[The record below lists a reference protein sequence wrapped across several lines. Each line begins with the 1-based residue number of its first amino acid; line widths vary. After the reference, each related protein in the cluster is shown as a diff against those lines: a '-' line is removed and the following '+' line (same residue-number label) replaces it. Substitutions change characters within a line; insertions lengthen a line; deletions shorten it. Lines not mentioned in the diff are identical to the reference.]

1 VGSESCERAEI
12 KSVAEVGDSA
22 SLARL
27 QESGSNARCHC
38 CQHARAAPAQSLW
51 GELKKAPGMHT
62 IIVGNVDTHLYSF
75 FFNSPSF
82 SHPAPPCPTR
92 ELLPLMPQLSD
103 KLFAIFFAIQ
113 PVWKCEY
120 LLCSGSGRK
129 VGTVAV
135 ALYAAI

>member
-1 VGSESCERAEI
+1 MGRRSEI
-12 KSVAEVGDSA
+12 QQA
-22 SLARL
+22 SH
-27 QESGSNARCHC
+27 ECK
-38 CQHARAAPAQSLW
+38 RAAAMADAITARPACDT
-51 GELKKAPGMHT
+51 HT
-62 IIVGNVDTHLYSF
+62 IAHTHTHTQSHTHIARNFDTHLYSF
-75 FFNSPSF
+75 FFNAPSF

-92 ELLPLMPQLSD
+92 ELLPLMPKLSD

-129 VGTVAV
+129 VGSVAV